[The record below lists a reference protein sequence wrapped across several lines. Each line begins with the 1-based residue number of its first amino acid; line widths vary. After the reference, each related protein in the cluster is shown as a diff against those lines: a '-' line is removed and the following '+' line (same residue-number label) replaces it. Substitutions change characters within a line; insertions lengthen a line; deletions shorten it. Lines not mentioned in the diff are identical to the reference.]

1 MQDLTGFVGGVGD
14 RIKAKTLAVD
24 LLDDAA
30 LSSDP
35 VPAMALVGRA
45 TYLGNV
51 FRGIRTNRGRSP
63 TRLDCPEGRGE
74 PHVYDEFMASVAYGH
89 VSKGSTFSKVFL
101 PIISTPRPTQRAGDC
116 RFDVLPSTFSASLA
130 DSLQTLVGRCDRL
143 GPAFRE

>member
-14 RIKAKTLAVD
+14 WIKAKTLAVD

-51 FRGIRTNRGRSP
+51 FRGYPDKSWKITDATGLSRGQGRAP
-63 TRLDCPEGRGE
+63 RLR
-74 PHVYDEFMASVAYGH
+74 
-89 VSKGSTFSKVFL
+89 
-101 PIISTPRPTQRAGDC
+101 
-116 RFDVLPSTFSASLA
+116 
-130 DSLQTLVGRCDRL
+130 
-143 GPAFRE
+143 